1 MKDRETEA
9 KKAEE
14 ISTKLLSDF
23 DIYVQHIN
31 YPTVAKGDERL
42 RITVTPLHSDEM
54 IHNLVSALQKCGL

>member
-1 MKDRETEA
+1 MQ

-14 ISTKLLSDF
+14 ISSRLLEEF

-42 RITVTPLHSDEM
+42 RITATPLHSDEM
-54 IHNLVSALQKCGL
+54 IGDLIDAMRKILVN